1 MMKLITR
8 LTSTLALLLC
18 CTSYTSAQTPQDSRI
33 TIQHPGFQVLK
44 KDLKSLLDLG
54 TPAEQKQWSNIEDF
68 IDTFVAGIDGSRPFQ
83 VQLLAGMTPSGYL
96 TALPL
101 DGGFQTFRDN
111 VEGLGY
117 ELKRDAKDTSLYQ
130 FNMIIDSEQE
140 STPGAEAVEDVGWMR
155 VLSDVEYLVLAMSS
169 SRSSL
174 PRLKELT
181 LAAKPGDF
189 AAGTAAVMQLTNP
202 DATEAGQKHR
212 RTIFAG
218 NRKAT
223 MDALQKRPEETA
235 TRFEMRKL
243 SSNLMLDEVERA
255 AAESQDL
262 KISMQMDHTTAAAP
276 SLNVAGDLVAIPG
289 TALATALQQFNSRPD
304 AFAGIARLPGSALSL
319 RINHPVDDMRK
330 AGMVSFLI
338 THLRSGIE
346 SGWMNVFVESVPD
359 GKGGF
364 TSIGAY
370 NADNA
375 ASLTEILPRMKDMHP
390 GTQVELNVDK
400 VGDYAIHRVQ
410 LGEGLLDVFDRLFGV
425 RRDTFVAVGKDYVW
439 LSSGDNALESLK
451 KSLAAL
457 APPAATPA
465 AVHLEITM
473 LPWARQMNDFYSK
486 QTPPKE
492 REALSAW
499 KAAERSRARGL
510 EAFEKGSDSIVVD
523 VKAEAGHLL
532 TSVRLD
538 TGILRFIGK
547 EMAAFSKENLEAE

>member
-1 MMKLITR
+1 M
-8 LTSTLALLLC
+8 
-18 CTSYTSAQTPQDSRI
+18 
-33 TIQHPGFQVLK
+33 LK

-181 LAAKPGDF
+181 LAAKPDDF

-235 TRFEMRKL
+235 TRFEMQTVQQ
-243 SSNLMLDEVERA
+243 SD
-255 AAESQDL
+255 
-262 KISMQMDHTTAAAP
+262 
-276 SLNVAGDLVAIPG
+276 AG
-289 TALATALQQFNSRPD
+289 
-304 AFAGIARLPGSALSL
+304 
-319 RINHPVDDMRK
+319 
-330 AGMVSFLI
+330 
-338 THLRSGIE
+338 
-346 SGWMNVFVESVPD
+346 
-359 GKGGF
+359 
-364 TSIGAY
+364 
-370 NADNA
+370 
-375 ASLTEILPRMKDMHP
+375 
-390 GTQVELNVDK
+390 
-400 VGDYAIHRVQ
+400 
-410 LGEGLLDVFDRLFGV
+410 
-425 RRDTFVAVGKDYVW
+425 
-439 LSSGDNALESLK
+439 
-451 KSLAAL
+451 
-457 APPAATPA
+457 
-465 AVHLEITM
+465 
-473 LPWARQMNDFYSK
+473 
-486 QTPPKE
+486 
-492 REALSAW
+492 
-499 KAAERSRARGL
+499 
-510 EAFEKGSDSIVVD
+510 
-523 VKAEAGHLL
+523 
-532 TSVRLD
+532 
-538 TGILRFIGK
+538 
-547 EMAAFSKENLEAE
+547 